1 MLVFALHVRHKKILC
16 NQQPATSMNDVL
28 YISREQELLACLRDA
43 QFAAAIGNI
52 DSVLK
57 MQANIYQL
65 LSEIVGEQTQQVLR
79 LWTVPL
85 HKE

>member
-1 MLVFALHVRHKKILC
+1 
-16 NQQPATSMNDVL
+16 MNDVL